1 MAGKNSI
8 AVVDDD
14 ESVRRAIG
22 RLLQSSGYDFTGYE
36 SADDFLN
43 PDNFRV
49 PDCLVLDLTMP
60 GLDGF
65 GLIKRLDN
73 QGFTFPV
80 IIITAH
86 GDDNYRQRARF
97 AGATD
102 FLPKPFTNTEIL
114 EAIRVALSSSPR
126 SQEDHVGGRS

>member
-1 MAGKNSI
+1 VFSKKLI

-22 RLLQSSGYDFTGYE
+22 RLLRISGYDFASYE
-36 SADDFLN
+36 SADDFLD
-43 PDNFRV
+43 PDKFRV
-49 PDCLVLDLTMP
+49 PDCMVLDLTMP

-86 GDDNYRQRARF
+86 GEDNYRQRARF

-102 FLPKPFTNTEIL
+102 FLAKPFTNAEIL
-114 EAIRVALSSSPR
+114 EAIRVALVPSPR
-126 SQEDHVGGRS
+126 SRKDNEAGRL